1 MPLLSNRPSNP
12 CDRPELVKRPTLV
25 PVPRV
30 MALSCSADQ
39 YQYQYLVWWPWIG
52 QGTNISTSNPCNGP
66 ELVKGHVLVP
76 VPRVMALNWSRDL
89 YFSST
94 PCDFQGLDKGQWER
108 VAPMFLPAF
117 RMGRLKVS
125 RLASVA
131 KKISSLSVRN
141 DVLLDSGV
149 LYAVS
154 QVWRNLQHVSRLD
167 KEFVWHGSLAEV
179 ECFELKGAHITGY
192 CEHDTTPFVFYP
204 THS

>member
-1 MPLLSNRPSNP
+1 
-12 CDRPELVKRPTLV
+12 
-25 PVPRV
+25 
-30 MALSCSADQ
+30 
-39 YQYQYLVWWPWIG
+39 
-52 QGTNISTSNPCNGP
+52 
-66 ELVKGHVLVP
+66 
-76 VPRVMALNWSRDL
+76 MALNWSRDL

-154 QVWRNLQHVSRLD
+154 QV
-167 KEFVWHGSLAEV
+167 
-179 ECFELKGAHITGY
+179 
-192 CEHDTTPFVFYP
+192 
-204 THS
+204 